1 MLRDQPAPE
10 DSPEILTILDE
21 DQLNSWTWYDLNDNL
36 LRREGAR
43 LYDLD
48 SDGHADWLYLAMRDN
63 QSADADPTP
72 DDIRL
77 EQVIAADMSKIF
89 EGQGLGD
96 IALSPLFTPAEHQ
109 AVQLTTK
116 AGRDGVLQNTDVP
129 VQLSASIEG
138 RTNSFG
144 MVIVKDGESTDL
156 SSLSGFDELT
166 IAPRSC
172 SPISNSEF
180 GPLVLTATN
189 LVYSAAAAIIFAT
202 GNSFQFLL

>member
-1 MLRDQPAPE
+1 MHAQYWPVDGSHLQTSALPNIGIAFQLDVLQDQPAPE

-48 SDGHADWLYLAMRDN
+48 SDGHADWLYLTMRDN

-129 VQLSASIEG
+129 VQLSASIKG
-138 RTNSFG
+138 RTNSFNSFG

-156 SSLSGFDELT
+156 SSLSGFDELNH
-166 IAPRSC
+166 RSQ
-172 SPISNSEF
+172 ILFSNF
-180 GPLVLTATN
+180 K
-189 LVYSAAAAIIFAT
+189 
-202 GNSFQFLL
+202 Q

>member
-1 MLRDQPAPE
+1 
-10 DSPEILTILDE
+10 
-21 DQLNSWTWYDLNDNL
+21 
-36 LRREGAR
+36 
-43 LYDLD
+43 
-48 SDGHADWLYLAMRDN
+48 MRDN

-138 RTNSFG
+138 RTNSFNSFG

-156 SSLSGFDELT
+156 SSLSGFDELNH
-166 IAPRSC
+166 RSQILFSNFKQRVRAIGTDC
-172 SPISNSEF
+172 HQSGVFRRRSHHFCHRQQLPIP
-180 GPLVLTATN
+180 PLKALT
-189 LVYSAAAAIIFAT
+189 
-202 GNSFQFLL
+202 FLI